1 MAMETSDLH
10 DLIRILEQH
19 PEWRSELR
27 RVLLS
32 DDLLQLPDL
41 VREIAEAHQQHSQE
55 MAQIRATLSEVVQ
68 IQREHS
74 EKLAELSAAMVRLAE
89 AQQRTDEL
97 VARLSQRVE
106 ELAEAQQRTDES
118 LARLSQRVEE
128 LAEAQQR
135 TDESVA
141 RLSQRVEELAE
152 AQQRTDESVARLSQ
166 RVEELAEAQRRTE
179 QRMEELVEAQRL
191 SAASL
196 NRLMDWQRGEA
207 GRREGEQYEQQTVRR
222 ASLLFAGGDGGS
234 PAEPHIRRLLTQ
246 WMTPIHV
253 DQRMLE
259 PASDPTLS
267 DIIWRKGEQVLLVEV
282 SLKVNGEDVRRARMR
297 AETLRALGIDV
308 MPVVLGEEWASP
320 ESSILARQEGVEWMV
335 AGGLSERLLQF
346 RRVRAE
352 TLDAPRPPS
361 GSETNF

>member
-118 LARLSQRVEE
+118 L
-128 LAEAQQR
+128 
-135 TDESVA
+135 A